1 MNPIY
6 VNPMN
11 WQNIYIYIYIG
22 KIEVQEFANEL
33 HMVQF
38 HDGSY
43 TFGYIP
49 VYVTV
54 CPFHLESKMERVQ
67 FTIIHH

>member
-1 MNPIY
+1 MNPICESNELAEY
-6 VNPMN
+6 L
-11 WQNIYIYIYIG
+11 YIYNG
-22 KIEVQEFANEL
+22 KIEVQEFANDL